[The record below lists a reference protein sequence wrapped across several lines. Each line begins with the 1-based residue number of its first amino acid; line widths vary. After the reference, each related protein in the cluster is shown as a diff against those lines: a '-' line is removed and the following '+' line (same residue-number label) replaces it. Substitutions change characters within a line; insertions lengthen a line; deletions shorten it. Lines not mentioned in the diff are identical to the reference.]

1 MISESLVSSDIL
13 LLIFWWLNWDNLLIV
28 KILGLIFGPVE
39 TFELLRLDNCEITYE
54 VLLTF
59 DFKTERE
66 LACSMSVFGIFSIG
80 VYTWIIRCMSLC

>member
-66 LACSMSVFGIFSIG
+66 LACSMNVFGIFSID